1 MHLYLFTYTLGRQ
14 LAALTRHLETG
25 KNDIFKKSIPQER
38 VIVDWHGVRIQ
49 NKKKIV
55 QILNILILSGDIE
68 PGKSSCLPS
77 EKMSKKICLVCLSIR
92 GFEEQMNKKA
102 SRGWLRHQE

>member
-68 PGKSSCLPS
+68 PGKSSCQPKIASCLP
-77 EKMSKKICLVCLSIR
+77 R
-92 GFEEQMNKKA
+92 GKFRNNILA
-102 SRGWLRHQE
+102 ALDCVFSPRNLCI

>member
-68 PGKSSCLPS
+68 PGKSSCLPNIAS
-77 EKMSKKICLVCLSIR
+77 CLPYGKISQKILPRLYIQWTGGQR
-92 GFEEQMNKKA
+92 N
-102 SRGWLRHQE
+102 L